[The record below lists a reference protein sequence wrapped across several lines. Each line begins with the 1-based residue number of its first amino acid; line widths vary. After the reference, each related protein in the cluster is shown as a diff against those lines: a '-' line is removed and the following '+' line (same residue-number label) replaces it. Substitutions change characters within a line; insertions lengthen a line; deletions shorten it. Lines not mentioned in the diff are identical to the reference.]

1 VDTNPKRKRGKEV
14 PSLTLRVSVGEHLPS
29 FPLRNWLRRKLLAWF
44 TRERRDLPWRSD
56 RDPYAIWVSEI
67 MLQQTQVATVIPFF
81 HRFLAAFP
89 NVKRLAAA
97 SQQQVLRLWEGL
109 GYYRRARS
117 LHQAAR
123 QLVAEHQ
130 GQLPDD
136 PQVWRRL
143 PGIGRY
149 TLGAILSQ
157 AFNRRL
163 PILEANSVRVLCR
176 FFGVDDPH
184 QDSTVQKRL
193 WQLAEVLLPRKQ
205 VGDFN
210 QAIMELGAVVCTI
223 AAPRCK
229 SCPLAYHCAARRQ
242 GRQQELPRRKKP
254 LATID
259 VQEVAVVVHR
269 GSKVLVVQRR
279 SQGRWGNMWEFPHAE
294 LEAGESHHDAV
305 ERMIRENTGL
315 LVEPGALLAT
325 LTHAVTRYRITL
337 VCREASWRSG
347 AFASRLY
354 QHGMWIRPGALT
366 GLPVSSPQRQLARLV
381 QAEQQA

>member
-1 VDTNPKRKRGKEV
+1 L
-14 PSLTLRVSVGEHLPS
+14 SEHLPPS
-29 FPLRNWLRRKLLAWF
+29 PLRSWLRRKLLAWF
-44 TRERRDLPWRSD
+44 ARHRRDLPWRLD

-89 NVKRLAAA
+89 SVQRLAAA
-97 SQQQVLRLWEGL
+97 SQQRVLRLWEGL

-123 QLVAEHQ
+123 QLVAQHR

-136 PQVWRRL
+136 PEVWRNL

-157 AFNRRL
+157 AFDRRL

-176 FFGVDDPH
+176 FFGVDAPP
-184 QDSTVQKRL
+184 QDSGVQKRL

-210 QAIMELGAVVCTI
+210 QALMELGALVCTN

-229 SCPLAYHCAARRQ
+229 SCPLAYHCAARKQ
-242 GRQQELPRRKKP
+242 GCQEKLPRRQKP
-254 LATID
+254 LSTIH
-259 VQEVAVVVHR
+259 VQEVAVVVRR
-269 GSKVLVVQRR
+269 GPTVLVVQRPA
-279 SQGRWGNMWEFPHAE
+279 QGRWANMWEFPHAE
-294 LEAGESHHDAV
+294 LQLGESHHDAAK
-305 ERMIRENTGL
+305 RMVHKNTGL
-315 LVEPGALLAT
+315 VIKLGALLAT

-337 VCREASWRSG
+337 VCREATLQG
-347 AFASRLY
+347 GTFASSVY
-354 QHGMWIRPGALT
+354 QRSMWIRPGDLSA
-366 GLPVSSPQRQLARLV
+366 LPVSSPQRRLARLV
-381 QAEQQA
+381 QATV